1 MFLSLCLPVSCY
13 VSLPFSPPGNS
24 NSARE
29 GGRKRGERDEGMTYN
44 DAGRVGEE
52 KENRTAR
59 TQTPSCHIPG
69 IFSFSPFF
77 LTVSLVFLQRRRKA
91 VTGIIKISDI
101 PTHSVSHSHTHT
113 HMHMDRPMHRNKWG
127 GFFFIFNI

>member
-29 GGRKRGERDEGMTYN
+29 GGRERGVRDEGMTYN

-59 TQTPSCHIPG
+59 AQTPSCHIPG

-77 LTVSLVFLQRRRKA
+77 FDRFTGVSSKEEESRDWNHQNL
-91 VTGIIKISDI
+91 
-101 PTHSVSHSHTHT
+101 
-113 HMHMDRPMHRNKWG
+113 
-127 GFFFIFNI
+127 